1 MHPEKEHLTKVPNQR
16 GPWVH
21 DTVTIHT
28 HLQAVPMKGKK
39 RNKAE
44 AGECGK
50 RTTVKKTEPIYTGWS
65 SFGKEIRASMSASE
79 HHSIA

>member
-1 MHPEKEHLTKVPNQR
+1 
-16 GPWVH
+16 
-21 DTVTIHT
+21 
-28 HLQAVPMKGKK
+28 MKGKK